1 LPFIGAVNT
10 PDLTEGSSPRGLIAA
25 QIDRKI
31 RVPYPSF
38 KQRFNQHMSDSKNS
52 EHIADPKDFE
62 RSMQELEALVD
73 QLEQGD
79 LTLEQSLAA
88 FERGIN
94 LTRTCQQALD
104 TAEQRVR
111 ILSERSETTE
121 PEQYPNDVIPNDA
134 PLSQAGGAD
143 RGSDE

>member
-1 LPFIGAVNT
+1 MG
-10 PDLTEGSSPRGLIAA
+10 AA

-38 KQRFNQHMSDSKNS
+38 KQGFNQHMPDSQNS

-94 LTRTCQQALD
+94 LTRACQQALD

-111 ILSERSETTE
+111 ILTERSETTE
-121 PEQYPNDVIPNDA
+121 PEQYPNDVITSDA
-134 PLSQAGGAD
+134 NHSQANPSHTGAAS

>member
-1 LPFIGAVNT
+1 
-10 PDLTEGSSPRGLIAA
+10 
-25 QIDRKI
+25 
-31 RVPYPSF
+31 
-38 KQRFNQHMSDSKNS
+38 MSDSNNS

-94 LTRTCQQALD
+94 LTRTCQHALD

-111 ILSERSETTE
+111 ILTERSETTE
-121 PEQYPNDVIPNDA
+121 PEQYPNDVITSDA
-134 PLSQAGGAD
+134 NHSQTVAASH
-143 RGSDE
+143 GSDE

>member
-1 LPFIGAVNT
+1 MG
-10 PDLTEGSSPRGLIAA
+10 AA

-111 ILSERSETTE
+111 ILTERSETSE
-121 PEQYPNDVIPNDA
+121 PEQYPNDVITSDA
-134 PLSQAGGAD
+134 NHSHAKPPRQSRPSRAAN

>member
-1 LPFIGAVNT
+1 
-10 PDLTEGSSPRGLIAA
+10 
-25 QIDRKI
+25 
-31 RVPYPSF
+31 
-38 KQRFNQHMSDSKNS
+38 MSDSKKHS
-52 EHIADPKDFE
+52 EQIADPKDFE

-88 FERGIN
+88 FERGVN

-111 ILSERSETTE
+111 ILTERSETAE
-121 PEQYPNDVIPNDA
+121 PEPYPNDVIANDA
-134 PLSQAGGAD
+134 ISKQTRTTRTKRAD
-143 RGSDE
+143 DG